1 VSNRL
6 QDKHIV
12 ITGASAGIGALLA
25 TELAPCDVKLTL
37 AARRHERLEE
47 VAEQV
52 RSAGSTAV
60 VVEADVTRREA
71 VFRLA
76 EAARA
81 AHGEIDIWISNAGAG
96 MRHRVLEAT
105 EEDMLWLYRLNC
117 LSSLWGYQAVVPGWL
132 ESGRG
137 GQVVDINSVGGKAG
151 FKLGGGY
158 CAAKHAMDGLAQVLR
173 QELLGRGIHITTV
186 YPGLTESEF
195 HSSLVSRTEAKS
207 PTQQARRGNWLI
219 RRIARKQSTEHVVGC
234 IIRALEKP
242 VPQVFPHRWG
252 AFGALLFNLL
262 PGKVLAAMERSL
274 PESAGHED
282 DTG

>member
-1 VSNRL
+1 M
-6 QDKHIV
+6 V

-25 TELAPCDVKLTL
+25 TELANYGVKLTL
-37 AARRHERLEE
+37 AARRRERLDE

-52 RSAGSTAV
+52 RAVGSSATV
-60 VVEADVTRREA
+60 VVADVTRREA

-76 EAARA
+76 DASRA
-81 AHGEIDIWISNAGAG
+81 AYGEIDIWISNAGAG
-96 MRHRVLEAT
+96 MRHPVLEAT
-105 EEDMLWLYRLNC
+105 EEDMLWLYHLNC
-117 LSSLWGYQAVVPGWL
+117 LSSLWGYQAVIPGWL
-132 ESGRG
+132 VSGHE

-158 CAAKHAMDGLAQVLR
+158 CAAKHAMDGLAQSLR
-173 QELLGRGIHITTV
+173 QELLGTGIHLTTV

-195 HSSLVSRTEAKS
+195 HTALTSRTDAQS
-207 PTQQARRGNWLI
+207 PTSQAQRGNWLM
-219 RRIARKQSTEHVVGC
+219 RRIARKQSTAHVVAC

-252 AFGALLFNLL
+252 AFGALMFNLL
-262 PGKVLAAMERSL
+262 PGKVLRAMERSL
-274 PESAGHED
+274 PGDQSQGD